1 MSIAPELSSH
11 SLTLDS
17 SGKKKKRPHRELG
30 QNAGDE
36 DQHRRKE
43 HKKHKKNKADATIAN
58 PTHPVVTTETSHA
71 SHKPKSKK
79 KTHEA
84 IATGSQIYDTSFT
97 NPQAS
102 TSALLSTIVAAAA
115 GTPDLSHQESVDVD
129 IDSQATFTPY
139 HQLQHPATHFASS
152 HQPNHLMPPFSELTF
167 GSNEDVLR
175 ALQDIDISKIAN
187 VLKTLE
193 DAASAANIMLPS
205 LGHLPTPQK
214 TMALGQIPAPSNT
227 IIANTSNSQRSSRPR
242 VTPQQT
248 QSDHAHLLANK
259 WLSTGKLSELAKAE
273 GLVYKK
279 GKFSATEEQQVKAA
293 VENYRLATGLTEEQ
307 MVEVIFAKNE
317 KSKHNS
323 FWSEITSAV
332 AQRPIIAVYH
342 YVRRSYHPLK
352 LQGKWSP
359 EEDALLRQAVMD
371 LGQQWEKVSERVG
384 RMSADCR
391 DRYRNHIVNRE
402 IRVTGPWTKEEEEQL
417 TRIVTK
423 MTVGRG
429 GDLDSDVFW
438 GKVSQEMGGKRGR
451 QQCRIKWTDAL
462 SKTVKNE
469 GQRPR
474 WGQQDAYIL
483 VHKIDSLE
491 VNDDTEIDW
500 KTLPDPAW
508 NLWSAHSLQRRW
520 LTMKRGVPNHENM
533 THQEIVDT
541 LRSKK
546 VALPLP
552 PPPTS
557 RRRKERKVTSA
568 AAITEADLQR
578 ETLSASAEGNIVD
591 QDEQQADSSCSDSDD

>member
-1 MSIAPELSSH
+1 
-11 SLTLDS
+11 
-17 SGKKKKRPHRELG
+17 
-30 QNAGDE
+30 
-36 DQHRRKE
+36 
-43 HKKHKKNKADATIAN
+43 
-58 PTHPVVTTETSHA
+58 
-71 SHKPKSKK
+71 
-79 KTHEA
+79 
-84 IATGSQIYDTSFT
+84 
-97 NPQAS
+97 
-102 TSALLSTIVAAAA
+102 
-115 GTPDLSHQESVDVD
+115 
-129 IDSQATFTPY
+129 
-139 HQLQHPATHFASS
+139 
-152 HQPNHLMPPFSELTF
+152 
-167 GSNEDVLR
+167 
-175 ALQDIDISKIAN
+175 
-187 VLKTLE
+187 
-193 DAASAANIMLPS
+193 
-205 LGHLPTPQK
+205 
-214 TMALGQIPAPSNT
+214 
-227 IIANTSNSQRSSRPR
+227 
-242 VTPQQT
+242 
-248 QSDHAHLLANK
+248 
-259 WLSTGKLSELAKAE
+259 
-273 GLVYKK
+273 
-279 GKFSATEEQQVKAA
+279 
-293 VENYRLATGLTEEQ
+293 
-307 MVEVIFAKNE
+307 
-317 KSKHNS
+317 
-323 FWSEITSAV
+323 
-332 AQRPIIAVYH
+332 
-342 YVRRSYHPLK
+342 
-352 LQGKWSP
+352 
-359 EEDALLRQAVMD
+359 MD

-462 SKTVKNE
+462 SKTIKNE